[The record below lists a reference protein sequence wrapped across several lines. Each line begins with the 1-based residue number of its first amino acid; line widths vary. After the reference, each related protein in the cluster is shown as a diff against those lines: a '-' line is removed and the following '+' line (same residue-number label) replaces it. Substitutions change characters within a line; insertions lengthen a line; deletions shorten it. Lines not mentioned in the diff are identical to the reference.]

1 MAKCIS
7 ALTGQSWRVLSINM
21 KRLNPD
27 KLHVTYLAGATPDEL
42 IVPRR
47 YTLTHSDITGN
58 LFLSI
63 GSEYDTQQTSKLYI
77 RLMRDEVL
85 AELSDDDDI
94 LAFKVYCHVSGGFV
108 IGTAKW
114 RYNIFKSEL
123 PLVLE
128 SIRHGDRFIFE
139 QNPELDNV
147 PVFIHFSST
156 DDRFNKVEE
165 WGTMLEYR

>member
-1 MAKCIS
+1 
-7 ALTGQSWRVLSINM
+7 LSINM

-47 YTLTHSDITGN
+47 YTLTHSDITGT

-63 GSEYDTQQTSKLYI
+63 GSEYDTRKTSKFYT

-85 AELSDDDDI
+85 AELIDEGEDLI
-94 LAFKVYCHVSGGFV
+94 FRVYCHVSGGFV
-108 IGTAKW
+108 FGRAKW

-128 SIRHGDRFIFE
+128 AIRFGDKNLIE
-139 QNPELDNV
+139 KIPTIDNSK
-147 PVFIHFSST
+147 VFVHFQST
-156 DDRFNKVEE
+156 DNRFNKVEE
-165 WGTMLEYR
+165 WGFIADYK

>member
-1 MAKCIS
+1 
-7 ALTGQSWRVLSINM
+7 M

-42 IVPRR
+42 IVPRC
-47 YTLTHSDITGN
+47 YTLTHSDITGE

-63 GSEYDTQQTSKLYI
+63 GGEFNKQQISKLYT

-85 AELSDDDDI
+85 VELSQDVDN
-94 LAFKVYCHVSGGFV
+94 LVFRVYCHVSGGFV
-108 IGTAKW
+108 VGTAKW

-128 SIRHGDRFIFE
+128 SIRYGDRFIFE
-139 QNPELDNV
+139 QEPKLDTI
-147 PVFIHFSST
+147 PVLIHFSSKNT
-156 DDRFNKVEE
+156 RFNKVED
-165 WGTMLEYR
+165 WGTMSEYK